1 MPLGRSQYR
10 QIKGSGEILLGD
22 KLVGL
27 RDDGTET
34 AREVRLPDAC
44 ACTGMTYLLKDE
56 DGQAPGK
63 VTLVPRKGQLVD
75 GAAIH
80 KLRAKRGVCEIYSDG
95 CHWQLLRSG
104 AP

>member
-10 QIKGSGEILLGD
+10 QIEGSGEIMLGD

-27 RDDGTET
+27 RDEGT
-34 AREVRLPDAC
+34 AAVREVFLPDAC
-44 ACTGMTYLLKDE
+44 RCQGQIYLLKDE

-63 VTLVPRKGQLVD
+63 VTLVPKKGQLID
-75 GAAIH
+75 GAASH
-80 KLRAKRGVCEIYSDG
+80 KLRAKRGVVEIYSDG
-95 CHWQLLRSG
+95 CNWQLLRSG